1 MDAAS
6 HAHHPIKSRGG
17 LNFTSFMH
25 WNSTSCNSVWHAPRP
40 CLYMDCLVLDLH
52 REIHSHIP
60 LHLWNQLWRSI
71 ESQHYPQQNS
81 TWTYRAQWNAM
92 PTCLLCGVHMCSCVQ
107 MSCKVNLQHQI
118 LCWGSQ
124 IRDLQGCITYG
135 DPYQSLGHLAVFT
148 FCSVESNSTNYWRQR
163 QGSESGTIWNYVASS
178 KANQCLYCWEASGS
192 KRKTTVGR
200 LYMIYMYMYLHVS
213 MNIYY

>member
-6 HAHHPIKSRGG
+6 HADHPIKSRGG

-71 ESQHYPQQNS
+71 ESQHYPQTQNS
-81 TWTYRAQWNAM
+81 TWTYRAQWNAT
-92 PTCLLCGVHMCSCVQ
+92 PTCLLCVGVHMCSCVQ
-107 MSCKVNLQHQI
+107 MSSK
-118 LCWGSQ
+118 
-124 IRDLQGCITYG
+124 
-135 DPYQSLGHLAVFT
+135 
-148 FCSVESNSTNYWRQR
+148 
-163 QGSESGTIWNYVASS
+163 S
-178 KANQCLYCWEASGS
+178 KASNTLLGISNPWFAGLHYIWWPISKSWTSCCLHILFC
-192 KRKTTVGR
+192 RV
-200 LYMIYMYMYLHVS
+200 
-213 MNIYY
+213 

>member
-71 ESQHYPQQNS
+71 ESQHSPQTQNLRTQHERIERSETRRLLVFCVLVS
-81 TWTYRAQWNAM
+81 T
-92 PTCLLCGVHMCSCVQ
+92 CVHVSKCQ
-107 MSCKVNLQHQI
+107 VNLKHQI

-148 FCSVESNSTNYWRQR
+148 FCSVESNSATLLKTTPRL
-163 QGSESGTIWNYVASS
+163 GIWNYVASS
-178 KANQCLYCWEASGS
+178 KANQYLYCWEVSGS

-200 LYMIYMYMYLHVS
+200 LYMYIMYVHVS
-213 MNIYY
+213 INIYY

>member
-1 MDAAS
+1 MLPA
-6 HAHHPIKSRGG
+6 HACIWIVSFWISTGRSILTFHFISGTNCGEALSRNII
-17 LNFTSFMH
+17 LSRTQHERIERSETRCLLVFCVLVSTCVH
-25 WNSTSCNSVWHAPRP
+25 WN
-40 CLYMDCLVLDLH
+40 
-52 REIHSHIP
+52 
-60 LHLWNQLWRSI
+60 
-71 ESQHYPQQNS
+71 
-81 TWTYRAQWNAM
+81 
-92 PTCLLCGVHMCSCVQ
+92 SCVQ

-124 IRDLQGCITYG
+124 IRDLQCCMHCIT
-135 DPYQSLGHLAVFT
+135 YQSLGHLAVFT